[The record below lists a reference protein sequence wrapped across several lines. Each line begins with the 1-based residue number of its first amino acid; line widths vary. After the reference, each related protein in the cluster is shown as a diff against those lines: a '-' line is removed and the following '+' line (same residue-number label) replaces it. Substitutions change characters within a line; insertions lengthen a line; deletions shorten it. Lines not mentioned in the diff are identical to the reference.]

1 MEPKR
6 GLWDDDKD
14 MNDPNTGWFGFT
26 DHRAKRHF
34 DNEDQQKEYYKKHS
48 HDENFGESWD
58 E

>member
-1 MEPKR
+1 MERKR
-6 GLWDDDKD
+6 GLWEDED

-34 DNEDQQKEYYKKHS
+34 DNEGQQKEYYKKHL